1 METPVFEALQQGDSL
16 PPFVTE
22 PISRQTLALYAG
34 ASGDHNPMHID
45 SDFAK
50 QSGMDDVFAHGM
62 LSMAYL
68 ARLLTNWVPQTA
80 LREFST
86 RFSAITHVG
95 DQLNCQGIVTETFE
109 RADEHCIRLRLMA
122 TNQQGEIK
130 LQGEAVIAFT

>member
-1 METPVFEALQQGDSL
+1 MNTHIFKALQQGDSIPSL
-16 PPFVTE
+16 VIE

-50 QSGMDDVFAHGM
+50 QSGMDDVFVHGM

-68 ARLLTNWVPQTA
+68 GRVLTNWVPQTA

-86 RFSAITHVG
+86 RFLAITHVG
-95 DQLNCQGIVTETFE
+95 DQLTCQGIVTETFE
-109 RADEHCIRLRLMA
+109 RADEHCIRLRLTA

-130 LQGEAVIAFT
+130 LQGEAVVAFA